1 MKYKLGIFGTGTMG
15 QAILSR
21 IVAENKLRP
30 DQIALYDI
38 DQAKL
43 QSFSGGYKLCAHPQE
58 IADGCEYVLFSVKPQ
73 HYRSITDSVRFSK
86 ENTILSIMAGV
97 KIATLRGS
105 LNYPCP
111 IVRIMPNTPCKFGKG
126 VCGVHCSGTTK
137 EAENTVFDWLSACG
151 GLVPIEEDC
160 FDAVT
165 SVSGSGPAY
174 VYMFIEGMIRG
185 GMAGGLTFEQSKQ
198 LTVDTFIGAAEMV
211 KNTDEPLPELID
223 KVCSKG
229 GTTIEAVNVYRNSN
243 LEEIIM
249 EGVNACRERSAQLS
263 RGE

>member
-15 QAILSR
+15 QAILSC
-21 IVAENKLRP
+21 IVAQNKLRP

-43 QSFSGGYKLCAHPQE
+43 STFTGGYKLCAKPQE
-58 IADGCEYVLFSVKPQ
+58 IADDCEYILFSVKPQ
-73 HYRSITDSVRFSK
+73 HYRSITDSVRFSAD
-86 ENTILSIMAGV
+86 NTILSIMAGV
-97 KIATLRGS
+97 KIDTLRSS
-105 LNYPCP
+105 LSYPCP

-151 GLVPIEEDC
+151 GLVPIEEEQ

-185 GMAGGLTFEQSKQ
+185 GMAGGLSFEQSKK

-211 KNTDEPLPELID
+211 RHSDEPLPELID

-229 GTTIEAVNVYRNSN
+229 GTTIEAVNVYRRNN
-243 LEEIIM
+243 LEEIII
-249 EGVNACRERSAQLS
+249 EGVNACRERSAELS